1 MQIREFRTTDIL
13 FYISLAILYS
23 VVYIPRVFTEFPSA
37 YRPSVQENMGY
48 VAETLA
54 QGGNP
59 YTPPYPAFYST
70 AGGNLH
76 GVAGAPFELVVDSP
90 AAPRLGVLSMGFIS
104 LLLFY
109 LILKEIGLSRIF
121 AIGTTVLLSIYPQF
135 ILFHTAGNPSAADL
149 FFGLIAVFAYLQWR
163 SEQTGWWL
171 VASSIASGAAVF
183 SHFYS
188 GVVAIGL
195 LAHYTLSTEHEWRTR
210 ARTAVVYGA
219 GMIPAGALLIVYKVI
234 FSQSDPA
241 GHYFDRLIYNS
252 FDSLYATER
261 VFGNSFNVFSNQF
274 LLAVLSQHGDK
285 SPMFGRWWMVILVS
299 IVLALGWRATPTD
312 QYDSILLVL
321 TWIAAGSLTG
331 ILIPG
336 GVMYHD
342 YYTWWLLLG
351 VFAGIGWSSETLLM
365 SDGEE
370 RTLTDAVFL
379 LFPTLLIGCLLL
391 FSLTS
396 PWTALFP

>member
-1 MQIREFRTTDIL
+1 MHIREFRTNDIL

-23 VVYIPRVFTEFPSA
+23 VFYIPRAFTEFPSA
-37 YRPSVQENMGY
+37 YRPAVQENMGY

-59 YTPPYPAFYST
+59 YTPPYPGFYST
-70 AGGNLH
+70 AGGHLH
-76 GVAGAPFELVVDSP
+76 GVAGALFELVVDSP
-90 AAPRLGVLSMGFIS
+90 VAPRLGVLSMGFIS

-109 LILKEIGLSRIF
+109 SILKEIGLSRTF
-121 AIGTTVLLSIYPQF
+121 AIGTTALLSIYPQF

-171 VASSIASGAAVF
+171 VASSTASGAAVF

-195 LAHYTLSTEHEWRTR
+195 LAHYTLSTEHKWRTR
-210 ARTAVVYGA
+210 ARTAVVYSA
-219 GMIPAGALLIVYKVI
+219 GMIPAGALLIVYKVV

-261 VFGNSFNVFSNQF
+261 VFGNSFDIFSTQF

-312 QYDSILLVL
+312 QYDYILLVL

-336 GVMYHD
+336 GVIAHD

-365 SDGEE
+365 PDSKD
-370 RTLTDAVFL
+370 RTPTDAVIL
-379 LFPTLLIGCLLL
+379 VFPTLLVACLLL

-396 PWTALFP
+396 PWTALVS